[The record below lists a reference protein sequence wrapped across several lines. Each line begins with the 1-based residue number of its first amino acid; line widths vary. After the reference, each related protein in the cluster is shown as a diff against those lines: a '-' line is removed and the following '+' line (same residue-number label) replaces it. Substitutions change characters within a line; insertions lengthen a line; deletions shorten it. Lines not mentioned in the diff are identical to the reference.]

1 MAYEY
6 NMALMI
12 GAGLSLLAA
21 LMHIGVII
29 GGPSWYHLFGAG
41 DRFVRAAQN
50 GRWFPAVVTMGIT
63 LVLGAWAVYALSG
76 AGVIEPLPLLRPAL
90 CAITLIYLLRG
101 LLGPFTLPGTGR
113 SMSAAFRSPRD
124 MPPICG
130 TVTWLSSTNSSAF
143 SGRYSNSVG
152 GGSPGRR
159 PVRKRL

>member
-90 CAITLIYLLRG
+90 CAITLVYLLRG
-101 LLGPFTLPGTGR
+101 LLGPFTLVGTGR
-113 SMSAAFRSPRD
+113 SVRF
-124 MPPICG
+124 
-130 TVTWLSSTNSSAF
+130 VVVSSVVCLVYGLVHLF
-143 SGRYSNSVG
+143 GLVQVW
-152 GGSPGRR
+152 GS
-159 PVRKRL
+159 LA